1 MRRSRIIRIG
11 LVAGMI
17 FAAITAASQQAPPPR
32 PIPRLSDRVVS
43 AIQNL
48 AKDKRFYD
56 FVGLSEYDHGR
67 LKLLV
72 TSNRANI
79 AYETARAAESNQ
91 RYTPLAEE
99 RLDTVN
105 IECGDSDLRK
115 IFECS
120 RVRVMQRDKSEI
132 RPLSYSSKPKEYIN
146 ASGKHWTVHE
156 VWAAFSARELSD
168 GFIIEYASY
177 DGIEWTF
184 EVSPE
189 DARERLLLKL
199 EEAPAII

>member
-1 MRRSRIIRIG
+1 MWRARIIGMG

-17 FAAITAASQQAPPPR
+17 FEADTVSLTAPQQAPPPQ
-32 PIPRLSDRVVS
+32 PIVRLSDRAVS

-48 AKDKRFYD
+48 AKNKRFYD

-72 TSNRANI
+72 TSNRAII
-79 AYETARAAESNQ
+79 AYETARAAESD
-91 RYTPLAEE
+91 RSYTPESLE

-105 IECGDSDLRK
+105 IECGDSDLRA

-120 RVRVMQRDKSEI
+120 RVRVMRRDKSEI
-132 RPLSYSSKPKEYIN
+132 QPASYFDRPNDYRN
-146 ASGKHWTVHE
+146 ASGARWTVHE
-156 VWAAFSARELSD
+156 VQAVFAARELSD
-168 GFIIEYASY
+168 GFVIEYASD

-189 DARERLLLKL
+189 DAREKLLLKL
-199 EEAPAII
+199 VD

>member
-1 MRRSRIIRIG
+1 MRRSLILGIG

-17 FAAITAASQQAPPPR
+17 FAAITAASQQVPPPR
-32 PIPRLSDRVVS
+32 PFPRLSDRAVS

-48 AKDKRFYD
+48 ARGKRFYD
-56 FVGLSEYDHGR
+56 FVGLSEYDHGS

-79 AYETARAAESNQ
+79 AYKTAKGAESNH

-120 RVRVMQRDKSEI
+120 SVRVIRRGKSEI
-132 RPLSYSSKPKEYIN
+132 HPLSYSSKPMDYFN
-146 ASGKHWTVHE
+146 ASGNHWTVHE
-156 VWAAFSARELSD
+156 VWAVFSARELSD
-168 GFIIEYASY
+168 GFIVEYTSY

-189 DARERLLLKL
+189 DAREKLLLKL
-199 EEAPAII
+199 EEEPAII